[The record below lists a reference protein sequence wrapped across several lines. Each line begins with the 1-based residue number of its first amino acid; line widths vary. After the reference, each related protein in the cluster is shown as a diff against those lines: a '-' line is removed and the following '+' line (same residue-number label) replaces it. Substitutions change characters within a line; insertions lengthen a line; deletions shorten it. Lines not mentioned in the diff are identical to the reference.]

1 MSRRVVRGV
10 RFLRFQATVL
20 GLAIVMVAAFAAPAL
35 GAVDAYG
42 QDPNRLVPFRDSI
55 NATYTSGD
63 VWDVWVCSV
72 QGGTLVL
79 DPGQIATDLTA
90 NVAPYF
96 AWLSGGRYTPT
107 FHTGGTVTSAD
118 PVESVPLVPGCE
130 QDVAAASTAQPNA
143 VLIIANGTSTSGMMG
158 WGTDGTV
165 CGGADGSVSHCA
177 TTYPDNNRSVALDAR
192 AVTTVAPYVSAG
204 WDVVAHEIGHALSW
218 AHSYSGA
225 TADSSGGV
233 WEYDN
238 AVDVMSGQPWGSPI
252 GTTGYNRYAA
262 GWIDPGEIG
271 VYTSGTQSFSL
282 VPTGARGIGMV
293 VIPQG
298 VDGYFYELDYRPAV
312 SWDSTLVAAGVEVYL
327 IDSRASACTQGWL
340 PAGTPCLGPQTRIS
354 QNPAVEG
361 AAHVYAVGSSFGLG
375 NLTVTVAAGDAGGV
389 TVEISDGQVT
399 TVAHGTFVDDDG
411 DIHESNIEAIAA
423 RGITKGCNAQGDRFC
438 PAQEVSRAE
447 MAVFLV
453 RAIGEEANLPG
464 YLDAFPDVP
473 ADAWYT
479 PYVERLAQLGVTSGY
494 TDGTFGPDL
503 PVSRA
508 EMAAFVTRAFGT
520 DTTTHVYS
528 GVFADA
534 PADAWYVAAA
544 ETMFDS
550 GLTAGCSAEPRLY
563 CPDAAVP
570 RDQMASF
577 LARAL
582 GLSS

>member
-1 MSRRVVRGV
+1 M
-10 RFLRFQATVL
+10 L

-72 QGGTLVL
+72 QGGTIAL
-79 DPGQIATDLTA
+79 DPGQIVADLTA

-96 AWLSGGRYTPT
+96 AWLSGGRNTLT
-107 FHTGGTVTSAD
+107 FRAGGTVTSDD
-118 PVESVPLVPGCE
+118 PVESVPTMPGCA
-130 QDVAAASTAQPNA
+130 QAVAAASTAQPNA
-143 VLIIANGTSTSGMMG
+143 VLIIANGTSGGRLMG
-158 WGTDGTV
+158 WGTDGAV
-165 CGGADGSVSHCA
+165 CRDADGSVSHCV
-177 TTYPDNNRSVALDAR
+177 TTYPDNGRSVKLDPR

-218 AHSYSGA
+218 GHSYSGA
-225 TADSSGGV
+225 TSDSSGGV

-262 GWIDPGEIG
+262 GWIDPGEVG

-298 VDGYFYELDYRPAV
+298 FDGYFYELDYRPAA
-312 SWDSTLVAAGVEVYL
+312 SWDSALTAAGVEVYL
-327 IDSRASACTQGWL
+327 IDSRASACTQIWL
-340 PAGTPCLGPQTRIS
+340 PADAPCLGQETRIS
-354 QNPAVEG
+354 QSPAEG
-361 AAHVYAVGSSFGLG
+361 GTAHVYPVGSSFELG
-375 NLTVTVAAGDAGGV
+375 DLTVTVTAGEAGNV
-389 TVEISDGQVT
+389 TVEISDGQAT
-399 TVAHGTFVDDDG
+399 AVAHGRFVDDDG
-411 DIHESNIEAIAA
+411 DIHEKYIEAIAA
-423 RGITKGCNAQGDRFC
+423 LGITKGCNAQGDRFC
-438 PAQEVSRAE
+438 PAQEVNRAE

-464 YLDAFPDVP
+464 YLGTFPDVP
-473 ADAWYT
+473 AGAWYA

-494 TDGTFGPDL
+494 ADGTFGPDL

-534 PADAWYVAAA
+534 PADAWYVAAV